1 MSYFCSHSTECVYMR
16 AHTHIHTVTLT
27 MGYVTNAMVTDDQN
41 HEEFGLNAGQFG
53 GY

>member
-1 MSYFCSHSTECVYMR
+1 
-16 AHTHIHTVTLT
+16 

-53 GY
+53 GYWFTSVITT